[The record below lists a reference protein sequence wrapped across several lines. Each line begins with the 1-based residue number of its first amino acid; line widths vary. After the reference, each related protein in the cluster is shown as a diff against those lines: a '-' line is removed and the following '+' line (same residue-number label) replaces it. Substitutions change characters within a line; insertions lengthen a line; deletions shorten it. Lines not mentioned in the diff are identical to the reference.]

1 MVLDRSGGEF
11 PYFSHMVLLAFRFD
25 VLPTNCL
32 RSFCHHDTLLQIT
45 DPRTD
50 YNFLDGSWV
59 DTFNTC
65 DAVAANKVPNP
76 GFAQVN
82 PLVKSG
88 AITLTETYQSKTQ
101 HGIFPLSGEQFPLTA
116 HWGEV
121 VPFSLSSSS
130 ALRTSVFG
138 PYDDQGNLN
147 DQWVEEAR
155 EVVDL
160 GYLQQD
166 TICPRCRAESE
177 FWEMGDGFS
186 YPPGYWIE
194 TATEIARDKDM
205 DVKSALQ
212 LIFGTTVTGE
222 FIINSTTAMN
232 TLVILFFTNNIS
244 KYFLIE

>member
-1 MVLDRSGGEF
+1 MVFACSGGEL
-11 PYFSHMVLLAFRFD
+11 PYFSHMVLLAFRLD
-25 VLPTNCL
+25 VLPTNFL
-32 RSFCHHDTLLQIT
+32 PSFCPHDTLLQIT

-59 DTFNTC
+59 ETFNTC
-65 DAVAANKVPNP
+65 DAAAANEQPNP

-82 PLVKSG
+82 PLIKSS
-88 AITLTETYQSKTQ
+88 AVTLTETYQSKTQ

-194 TATEIARDKDM
+194 SATEIARDKDM

-222 FIINSTTAMN
+222 FIINSTPAMN
-232 TLVILFFTNNIS
+232 TLVIFFFTDNIS
-244 KYFLIE
+244 KSIF